1 MVVWGCGRAFLAM
14 PSVLQ
19 MRMVSLADEG
29 DGSTGV
35 QSASLDG
42 ASTVTLALMFG
53 SLCLVLEHCKNLRT
67 RKMQQRGTTNRIFVL
82 ILSENA
88 KNMNQS
94 SAGPYCAVITLFN
107 NIILYFCMPF

>member
-14 PSVLQ
+14 LSALQ

-42 ASTVTLALMFG
+42 ASTVTLALIFG
-53 SLCLVLEHCKNLRT
+53 LFCSQALQKSIN
-67 RKMQQRGTTNRIFVL
+67 K
-82 ILSENA
+82 ENTA
-88 KNMNQS
+88 KRN
-94 SAGPYCAVITLFN
+94 
-107 NIILYFCMPF
+107 YFKTV